1 MSVMEKELLRKNNSG
16 ALRFGD
22 FGKKGADVAM
32 DDQDTVAM
40 DDQDTV
46 WAAGLLAEPTCCLNV
61 CQEQEISEASYQT
74 ALNLSSSCKL
84 TRFL

>member
-1 MSVMEKELLRKNNSG
+1 MSVTEKELLRKRNSG

-22 FGKKGADVAM
+22 FSQTVADVAM
-32 DDQDTVAM
+32 DERDAVAV
-40 DDQDTV
+40 DDRDTV

-61 CQEQEISEASYQT
+61 CQEQEISEASTQT
-74 ALNLSSSCKL
+74 ALNPSSSCKL